1 MKKRLLLVL
10 ALVAALSL
18 VAAAPVSAGGEKP
31 INGKID
37 LTLYAVPCP
46 ADPAPT
52 FPFVTWVGTVV
63 IDGTTYGWA
72 DFPTLPGPPVF
83 EGKFMIFEEYWTIFT
98 LEPGEDPTVELACDP
113 TLVVLD
119 GFNDGRGTPGG
130 AARVD
135 GTVDSAAPLGP
146 FADVAEGSRMIWRGK
161 VTNFKGDAN
170 EFKATLH
177 IFPLK

>member
-10 ALVAALSL
+10 ALITALSL
-18 VAAAPVSAGGEKP
+18 VAAAPVSADGEKP
-31 INGKID
+31 INGKMD
-37 LTLYAVPCP
+37 LTLELEPCLNSN
-46 ADPAPT
+46 PT
-52 FPFVTWVGTVV
+52 GPFVTWVGTVV

-72 DFPTLPGPPVF
+72 DFPTADLAF
-83 EGKFMIFEEYWTIFT
+83 EKKFVYFEEYWTVFT

-113 TLVVLD
+113 TLVVLG

-130 AARVD
+130 AARAD
-135 GTVDSAAPLGP
+135 GTVTSAAGL

-161 VTNFKGDAN
+161 VTNFRGDAD

>member
-10 ALVAALSL
+10 ALIAALSL

-31 INGKID
+31 INGKMD
-37 LTLYAVPCP
+37 LTLEDEFCGTPLKSP
-46 ADPAPT
+46 L
-52 FPFVTWVGTVV
+52 VTWLGTVV

-72 DFPTLPGPPVF
+72 DFPTELPDF
-83 EGKFMIFEEYWTIFT
+83 ETKLGFMLFKEYWTIFD
-98 LEPGEDPTVELACDP
+98 LNGKDPTVALACDP

-119 GFNDGRGTPGG
+119 GYNDGRGTPGG
-130 AARVD
+130 AARAD
-135 GTVDSAAPLGP
+135 GTVANQGVGP
-146 FADVAEGSRMIWRGK
+146 FAAVAPESRMIWRGK
-161 VTNFKGDAN
+161 VTNFKEARD